1 MISSEMTDLEVSLE
15 ASIPQYNEF
24 YKNFGIR
31 TASQLINLRDNKL
44 DGFVMPLYSTL
55 HYTLRDNVAFGI
67 TEEDPLLVN
76 MGDRIAFDAVGYYGD
91 HLIGNPVKKQR
102 LLVKEIKAF
111 VAKNRRFKFIES
123 NKALEEIRVVPK
135 VVSYSSIDESY
146 RYKAGEGTYFQRRYN
161 YFSTV
166 IDGLVNE
173 LKTSARHQFLMM
185 EVPSTIPPV
194 SKLREAEARWL
205 LNVGK
210 PVPLDKQRRD
220 NFATDGRFWILQV
233 WLFAGKNHALSILDR
248 IPEEYRSRVDILVAV
263 DDRFSVLN
271 LGKLDA
277 WIKRD
282 PKDKGLF
289 TEERAQI
296 ATLRHFMSL
305 QQFGTV
311 VEDVVIVDE
320 ETADEIEELDK
331 AKVKLDGDR
340 SKAINATSKMLREH
354 NPDAT
359 MDVNVNATGVT
370 KAPINIDIKKT
381 KPFARDEFGVM
392 KGLADTVNALNSPDI
407 ESEAEN
413 QALGEQ
419 MEEDLRQLE
428 ILDAQRQADALDE
441 VRDYVTY
448 QAEEFSHTG
457 KIDRLADELA
467 AQGLLSAAEIRRAK
481 ALGRRYEVIP
491 SPFDATKTLSEH
503 SPINPDELKITPES
517 TRLLRRDLPGVFDKS
532 MMNYALKDFRSRY
545 IQDVM
550 SKDIENAMLHLQ
562 QAGIAVTDMHAV
574 RKDDYLGSS
583 MELSVQLTPLVG
595 TPTTVK
601 MSYPLPDKDGIFTAN
616 KVKYSMRSQRVDL
629 PIRKVAQ
636 NSVALTSYFSKMFV
650 NRTDRMQFNY
660 ERWLIAQINLA
671 AMDETS
677 KVSEVIYEDVYDR
690 EIKLPYSYTCMARHI
705 SGLSYG
711 ETKLTFNYK
720 NISNYFP
727 EEFLKT
733 IDLKKHTPIG
743 YRAGT
748 KESAILYLDQ
758 DDRLWVKYAS
768 TDQTDYLGSLP
779 IFLGLDVEK
788 QPLEYAEVKLM
799 GTAIPVVFLL
809 GYKIGLGNLIKTTGV
824 KIRRLPRRGKGNIFA
839 EHEFPVYFEDEILVF
854 DKRDR
859 KAELIFN
866 GLNRVKSS
874 LRTMS
879 VYSFDKPDIYSRI
892 VKVLGGEFR
901 HTKFYDLLFNV
912 WVDHMTRELLVE
924 MKEPTDLVLLFLSA
938 IDKLADDQHIDPNA
952 IEGSYIRGYRRFT
965 GMMYE
970 QLFKEVRRYNAAPL
984 SKNSRLELNPKAVW
998 FSIIQDQ
1005 TVGPIEESNPIH
1017 SIKEKEVVVFRGA
1030 GGRGADSMTA
1040 KHRQFAKDAVG
1051 VVSEANVDNGSVGT
1065 VTYLTADP
1073 NIVSLSG
1080 INKPLEDQATAPKA
1094 KLQSTAML
1102 ISAGSDQ
1109 DDSKRTTFTNVMFT
1123 STTFLYNATP
1133 NRVQTGGERTIAYRT
1148 TSSWVNV
1155 AQKPGKVRSVSKKFL
1170 EVDYD
1175 DGTSEVFAIGRKF
1188 GTWSGKVIP
1197 HDMLAFVKVGDRF
1210 DTDDILTYNSHYFQ
1224 PDTIDPK
1231 QVVFK
1236 RGMTAKM
1243 VMVESTETLEDAC
1256 SVSRAFGE
1264 KLTTGAT
1271 EKRYVKIPFDHSVEV
1286 LAKVGDRVNYETI
1299 LCNLRPP
1306 MSGLGDSYSDDAQAA
1321 LDLLNTL
1328 TPKADHHGIIDKLE
1342 VMYTGDIDNMSESLQ
1357 EIVSRSDNELYREN
1371 KALGIPVK
1379 SAYVD
1384 PSYRINNSDITKDH
1398 VVICFYITETVG
1410 VGVGDKLVF
1419 GNQMKSIVSKVVDK
1433 PYVSEDGSVI
1443 DVAFSRQSI
1452 ANRIVNSMDLIATT
1466 NTVLK
1471 LAENR
1476 IINAYYGK
1484 PLDNKTSK

>member
-1 MISSEMTDLEVSLE
+1 MISNEMTDYEVSLE

-31 TASQLINLRDNKL
+31 TTSQLINLRQNKL
-44 DGFVMPLYSTL
+44 EGFVMPLYSTL
-55 HYTLRDNVAFGI
+55 HYTLRDNAAFGI
-67 TEEDPLLVN
+67 TEEDPLLAN
-76 MGDRIAFDAVGYYGD
+76 MGDRIAFDAVGYYGNT
-91 HLIGNPVKKQR
+91 LLGNPIKKQR

-111 VAKNRRFKFIES
+111 VAKNKRFKFIES
-123 NKALEEIRVVPK
+123 NKVLEEIRVVPK
-135 VVSYSSIDESY
+135 VISYSSIDESY
-146 RYKAGEGTYFQRRYN
+146 RYRAGEGVYFQRRYN

-166 IDGLVNE
+166 IDGVINQ
-173 LKTSARHQFLMM
+173 LKTSARQQFLMM
-185 EVPSTIPPV
+185 EVPSIIPAA
-194 SKLREAEARWL
+194 SRLRQAEARWL
-205 LNVGK
+205 ANEGK
-210 PVPLDKQRRD
+210 PVPLDKQRRE

-233 WLFAGKNHALSILDR
+233 WLFAGENHHLSILDR
-248 IPEEYRSRVDILVAV
+248 IPPELRSRVDILVAL

-271 LGKLDA
+271 LGKLDS

-289 TEERAQI
+289 TEDRAQI
-296 ATLRHFMSL
+296 TVLRHFMSI

-311 VEDVVIVDE
+311 VEDAVIVDD
-320 ETADEIEELDK
+320 ETAEEIDELEK
-331 AKVKLDGDR
+331 AKVPLNEDR
-340 SKAINATSKMLREH
+340 AKALNTTSKMLRTH
-354 NPDAT
+354 DAPAV

-370 KAPINIDIKKT
+370 KAPINIDIKKQ
-381 KPFARDEFGVM
+381 KPVGRDPNGVM
-392 KGLADTVNALNSPDI
+392 KGLADTSQAYTSADV
-407 ESEAEN
+407 ESESEN
-413 QALGEQ
+413 EVLGKQ

-428 ILDAQRQADALDE
+428 MLDAQREADALDE
-441 VRDYVTY
+441 IRDYVPY
-448 QAEEFSHTG
+448 KPEEFSHTG
-457 KIDRLADELA
+457 KIDKLADELA

-481 ALGRRYEVIP
+481 SLARRFEVIP
-491 SPFDATKTLSEH
+491 SPFDPNKTLAEH
-503 SPINPDELKITPES
+503 APIDPEELKITPES
-517 TRLLRRDLPGVFDKS
+517 TRLVKRDLPGVFDKS
-532 MMNYALKDFRSRY
+532 MLNYALKDFRSRY
-545 IQDVM
+545 IQEVM
-550 SKDIENAMLHLQ
+550 TKDIENCMLHLQ
-562 QAGIAVTDMHAV
+562 QAGVAVTDMKAE

-601 MSYPLPDKDGIFTAN
+601 ITFPLPDKDGIFVAN
-616 KVKYSMRSQRVDL
+616 GVKYSQRAQRCDL

-650 NRTDRMQFNY
+650 NRTERMQFNY

-690 EIKLPYSYTCMARHI
+690 EIKLPYSYTCMARHV
-705 SGLSYG
+705 SALTYG
-711 ETKLTFNYK
+711 DTKLTFNYHA
-720 NISNYFP
+720 IQNYFP
-727 EEFLKT
+727 AEIIADL
-733 IDLKKHTPIG
+733 DLKKQIPIG

-748 KESAILYLDQ
+748 AETAVLFLDM
-758 DDRLWVKYAS
+758 DDQLWVKYKS
-768 TDQTDYLGSLP
+768 TGKTEYLGSLP
-779 IFLGLDVEK
+779 KFLGLDVEK
-788 QPLEYAEVKLM
+788 RPIEYAEVRLM
-799 GTAIPVVFLL
+799 GTPIPLVFLL
-809 GYKIGLGNLIKTTGV
+809 GYKIGLGNLIRTTEV
-824 KIRRLPRRGKGNIFA
+824 KVRRLPRRGKGNVFA

-866 GLNRVKSS
+866 GLNRVKST

-879 VYSFDKPDIYSRI
+879 VYSFDKPDVYSRI
-892 VKVLGGEFR
+892 IKVLGGEYR
-901 HTKFYDLLFNV
+901 HTKFYDLMFNV

-924 MKEPTDLVLLFLSA
+924 MGEPTDMVLLFLSA
-938 IDKLADDQHIDPNA
+938 VDKLADDQHIDPNA
-952 IEGSYIRGYRRFT
+952 IEGSYIRGYRRIT
-965 GMMYE
+965 GMMYD
-970 QLFKEVRRYNAAPL
+970 QLFKEVRRYNAAPM

-1030 GGRGADSMTA
+1030 GGRSADSMTA
-1040 KHRQFAKDAVG
+1040 KHRQFSKDAVG

-1073 NIVSLSG
+1073 NIISLSG
-1080 INKPLEDQATAPKA
+1080 INKPLDDPQTAPKT

-1109 DDSKRTTFTNVMFT
+1109 DDSKRVTFTNVMFT
-1123 STTFLYNATP
+1123 STSFLYNAVP

-1148 TSSWVNV
+1148 TSSWVNI
-1155 AQKPGKVRSVSKKFL
+1155 AQKPGKVKSVSNKFL
-1170 EVDYD
+1170 EVKYD
-1175 DGTSEVFAIGRKF
+1175 DGTEEVFKVGRKF
-1188 GTWSGKVIP
+1188 GTWSGKIIP
-1197 HDMLAFVKVGDRF
+1197 HDMVPHVKVGERF
-1210 DTDDILTYNSHYFQ
+1210 EADDVLIYNSHYFQ

-1256 SVSRAFGE
+1256 SVSRQFGA

-1271 EKRYVKIPFDHSVEV
+1271 EKRYVKIPFDHNVE
-1286 LAKVGDRVNYETI
+1286 LLSKVGDRVNYETI

-1306 MSGLGDSYSDDAQAA
+1306 MSGLGNTYSEDAKDA

-1328 TPKADHHGIIDKLE
+1328 TPKADHHGIIDRME
-1342 VMYTGDIDNMSESLQ
+1342 VIYTGDIDHMSESLQ

-1384 PSYRINNSDITKDH
+1384 PSYRINNTDITKDH

-1410 VGVGDKLVF
+1410 AGVGDKLVF
-1419 GNQMKSIVSKVVDK
+1419 GNQMKSIISKVVDK

-1466 NTVLK
+1466 NTVLSLVEK
-1471 LAENR
+1471 EV
-1476 IINAYYGK
+1476 IDAYYGK